1 MIDPVI
7 GALLGLAAII
17 SGYSGRYEPPI
28 ILGMLSM
35 FGMPDGFPINLVQA
49 SGPLALG
56 CFLAYLRKPVISAS
70 QTSDAKADK
79 GDS

>member
-7 GALLGLAAII
+7 GALLGLSAII
-17 SGYSGRYEPPI
+17 SGWSGRYEPPI

-35 FGMPDGFPINLVQA
+35 LGIPDEFPINLVQA

-56 CFLAYLRKPVISAS
+56 CFLAYLRKPVIAA
-70 QTSDAKADK
+70 QQESDSKTDT